1 MQKFSDNHKLFT
13 EQEFS
18 LMVSALK
25 HVITG
30 GADAA
35 GDGEIDG
42 TTSSHSEPPV
52 NAAAENVVICVP
64 DPDTCPACKI
74 DDCLGCDNFEPA
86 KSSTKRKKKQYRGVR
101 QRPWGKWAAEIW
113 NPHKAKRVWLG
124 TFNKAEEAAKAYDEL
139 AIEFR
144 GEKAKTNFP
153 LSDYNVEAQSSRQP
167 DIEKDQENQGIDGLM
182 ENRNMGNEENRG

>member
-1 MQKFSDNHKLFT
+1 MKKFSDNNKLFK

-35 GDGEIDG
+35 GAGEIDG
-42 TTSSHSEPPV
+42 TTSSHSKPPV
-52 NAAAENVVICVP
+52 NAATENVVICLP
-64 DPDTCPACKI
+64 DSSTCPARKI
-74 DDCLGCDNFEPA
+74 DDCLGCDILEPA
-86 KSSTKRKKKQYRGVR
+86 ESSTKRKKKQYRGVR

-113 NPHKAKRVWLG
+113 NPHKVKVVWLG
-124 TFNKAEEAAKAYDEL
+124 TFDKAEEAAKAYDKM

-153 LSDYNVEAQSSRQP
+153 LSDYNVEAQTSRQP
-167 DIEKDQENQGIDGLM
+167 EIEKD
-182 ENRNMGNEENRG
+182 